1 MKKRHTIKVV
11 TATEA
16 KNRFGDLIRGAYLR
30 EEHLI
35 VKRDGVPVVAIIPMS
50 DYERLVNIEDMP
62 EGIAEEVEVSIHEER
77 ARARLMDFLNKAQ
90 QDLPPVAEA
99 EAARDIAEAI
109 RSVRGDDRGTG
120 HTDSSTC

>member
-1 MKKRHTIKVV
+1 MIRVV

-50 DYERLVNIEDMP
+50 DYERLVHIEDMP
-62 EGIAEEVEVSIHEER
+62 EDIAGEVVASVQEER
-77 ARARLMDFLNKAQ
+77 ARARLTDFLNNVQ
-90 QDLPPVAEA
+90 QDFPPVPEEEA
-99 EAARDIAEAI
+99 ERDITEAI
-109 RSVRGDDRGTG
+109 QAVRSEGKPAGQP
-120 HTDSSTC
+120 DSSTC